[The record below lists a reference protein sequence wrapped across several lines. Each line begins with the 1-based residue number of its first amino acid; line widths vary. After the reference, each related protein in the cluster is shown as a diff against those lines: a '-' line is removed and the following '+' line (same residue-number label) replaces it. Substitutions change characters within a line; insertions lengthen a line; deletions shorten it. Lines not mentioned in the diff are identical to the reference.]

1 DLGAGR
7 MDIWAQLF
15 LERGRNTYTE
25 VTPSGT
31 GCRIWG
37 LANGGPLHRKFTL
50 KAGSKEFGPD
60 KIIHAELFR
69 RTRKALTITGYRLDT
84 IRELPKIDKVF
95 DWAIVWGEPRKAEAP
110 APEEAAR
117 ATKGGNGL
125 YKASPAYTHS
135 TA

>member
-1 DLGAGR
+1 DAGVAEPLLHNLRVDVRHQQMSRVR
-7 MDIWAQLF
+7 MSQVVQSAQLF

-50 KAGSKEFGPD
+50 KAGSKEFEPD

-69 RTRKALTITGYRLDT
+69 RTRKALIPVPLDQNPCAHW
-84 IRELPKIDKVF
+84 R
-95 DWAIVWGEPRKAEAP
+95 
-110 APEEAAR
+110 
-117 ATKGGNGL
+117 
-125 YKASPAYTHS
+125 SPMDIMRQG
-135 TA
+135 